1 MNTNAKNFF
10 ESIKN
15 KTVAFC
21 GLGKTNLPL
30 IKLFREKKIRVI
42 ACDVS
47 EEKHIAQELA
57 VLRDLGVE
65 VRLGKG
71 YLDNLDMDI
80 IFRTPGM
87 NFFSPELEKA
97 QNSGVI
103 VTSEMEVFFDLCP
116 CRIIGVTGSDGKTTT
131 ATLIYE
137 MLKKAG
143 KTVYLGGNIGNPL
156 LPIIESI
163 AATDFIVAELSSFQ
177 LISMRR
183 SPDIAVVTNV
193 SPNHLDVH
201 KDMDEYVAAKKNII
215 AHQNA
220 FSKAIFNLENFES
233 RSMAE
238 SVRSQA
244 IFFSNSQ
251 NVSRGTFVKNG
262 TIYFNNGKKEIPV
275 LKISDIKIPGQH
287 NVENFMASICAVFDF
302 VDIDD
307 INFVAQ
313 NFSGVEHRIEFVC
326 EKNGVKFFN
335 DSIASSPT
343 RVIKG
348 TLSVFDRKIILI
360 AGGYDK
366 KIPFNELALEIIDK
380 VKVLVLLGQTA
391 QRIEE
396 EVKSVEGFK
405 DAGLEIIRV
414 NNMEEAV
421 DVAYIHAGNDDIVAL
436 SPASASFDLYKNFD
450 HRGKDFKRIVNS
462 L

>member
-251 NVSRGTFVKNG
+251 NVSRGTFVKN
-262 TIYFNNGKKEIPV
+262 
-275 LKISDIKIPGQH
+275 
-287 NVENFMASICAVFDF
+287 
-302 VDIDD
+302 
-307 INFVAQ
+307 
-313 NFSGVEHRIEFVC
+313 
-326 EKNGVKFFN
+326 
-335 DSIASSPT
+335 
-343 RVIKG
+343 
-348 TLSVFDRKIILI
+348 
-360 AGGYDK
+360 
-366 KIPFNELALEIIDK
+366 
-380 VKVLVLLGQTA
+380 
-391 QRIEE
+391 
-396 EVKSVEGFK
+396 
-405 DAGLEIIRV
+405 
-414 NNMEEAV
+414 
-421 DVAYIHAGNDDIVAL
+421 
-436 SPASASFDLYKNFD
+436 
-450 HRGKDFKRIVNS
+450 
-462 L
+462 